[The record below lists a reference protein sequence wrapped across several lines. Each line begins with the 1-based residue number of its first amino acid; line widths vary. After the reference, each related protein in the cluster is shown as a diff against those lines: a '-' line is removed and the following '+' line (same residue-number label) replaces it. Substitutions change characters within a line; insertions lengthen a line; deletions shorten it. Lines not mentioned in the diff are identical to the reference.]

1 MPEDSF
7 EQPVFRCEDRDHT
20 GMLGSFDGRDSR
32 QLMVFATERP
42 AQLLVSI
49 HEQLHHELQWS
60 TAWGLI
66 AAMAGLLA
74 EAGVDEQALG
84 PLARKAN
91 GACWQVHEVFATTI
105 SSGAVG
111 VPQARR
117 LMAGNDLYLGYL
129 DEGLG
134 LGGPAEAASWQFR
147 ESAMQMLLRS
157 LMQPAALADLVSRG
171 FTGLRPL
178 DLEPESIQPDVR
190 LEAVASGA
198 GTWWADT
205 FAAVLAEHPGRGG
218 DSGGTWQRDL
228 PDDQAAMD
236 ALKSWEETVLI
247 PALQETADARMRAAG
262 FAVLGPDEYLE
273 VTVALRDSF
282 LELAPPEWEVEVLAG
297 PRRLRDEPLG
307 GEREAVV
314 LHPERARLLIRDA
327 DDLATKP
334 DEFLHPGEDGPRI
347 ISLYLRSDIIRRQF
361 EGADQLLA
369 PMALLGIAG
378 IPRAS
383 AAERAVPIALMRP
396 GVSPHDLTGMF
407 QSLPVTTVT
416 TLATTLNQEARDAVL
431 ELELVLILVDLPL
444 RLQVDSWIEG
454 AGRVRFRVIEL
465 RGDRHLNLIVFKLD
479 GFPQR
484 CFLSYRSDAG
494 VGELAQLLDR
504 HPERLTADLAISDLE
519 LDEIRSVSTW
529 LMNAWHRLDEI
540 PGPSPP
546 TS

>member
-1 MPEDSF
+1 MPGDTF
-7 EQPVFRCEDRDHT
+7 EQSVFRCEDRDHT

-66 AAMAGLLA
+66 AAMSGLLA
-74 EAGVDEQALG
+74 EAGIEPDALA

-129 DEGLG
+129 DEGLD
-134 LGGPAEAASWQFR
+134 LGGPADAASWQFR

-157 LMQPAALADLVSRG
+157 LMQPAALADLAGRG
-171 FTGLRPL
+171 FTRLRPL
-178 DLEPESIQPDVR
+178 DLEPESIHPDAR
-190 LEAVASGA
+190 LEAVASEA

-218 DSGGTWQRDL
+218 DSGGAWQRDL

-247 PALQETADARMRAAG
+247 PALQETADARMRASG
-262 FAVLGPDEYLE
+262 FAVLGPGEYLE
-273 VTVALRDSF
+273 VTAALRDSF

-327 DDLATKP
+327 DDLAARP
-334 DEFLHPGEDGPRI
+334 GEFLHPGEEGARI
-347 ISLYLRSDIIRRQF
+347 ISLYLRSDLIRRQF

-369 PMALLGIAG
+369 PMVLLGIAG

-383 AAERAVPIALMRP
+383 AVERAVPVALMRP

-416 TLATTLNQEARDAVL
+416 TLATTLDQEARDAVL
-431 ELELVLILVDLPL
+431 ELERVLILVDLPL
-444 RLQVDSWIEG
+444 RLQVDSWIEE

-484 CFLSYRSDAG
+484 CFLCFRSDAG
-494 VGELAQLLDR
+494 IGELAQLLDR

-519 LDEIRSVSTW
+519 LDEIRSLSAW

-540 PGPSPP
+540 PGR
-546 TS
+546 

>member
-1 MPEDSF
+1 MPGDSF
-7 EQPVFRCEDRDHT
+7 ERPLFRCEDRDHT

-32 QLMVFATERP
+32 QLMIFATERP

-74 EAGVDEQALG
+74 EAGVNEQALA

-105 SSGAVG
+105 SSGAIG

-134 LGGPAEAASWQFR
+134 LGGPVDAASWQFR
-147 ESAMQMLLRS
+147 ESATQMLLRS
-157 LMQPAALADLVSRG
+157 LMQPAALADLAGRE
-171 FTGLRPL
+171 FTHLRPL
-178 DLEPESIQPDVR
+178 DLEPESIHPDFR
-190 LEAVASGA
+190 LEAVAGEA

-205 FAAVLAEHPGRGG
+205 FAAVLAEHPDRGG
-218 DSGGTWQRDL
+218 DSGGAWQRNL
-228 PDDQAAMD
+228 PDDQAEME

-247 PALQETADARMRAAG
+247 PTLQETADARMRTAG
-262 FAVLGPDEYLE
+262 FGVLGPDEYLE
-273 VTVALRDSF
+273 VTAALRDSF

-297 PRRLRDEPLG
+297 PRRLRDEALG
-307 GEREAVV
+307 SEREAVV
-314 LHPERARLLIRDA
+314 LHPERASLLIRDA
-327 DDLATKP
+327 DDLAAGP
-334 DEFLHPGEDGPRI
+334 DEFLHPGEARPRI
-347 ISLYLRSDIIRRQF
+347 ISLYLSSDIIRRQF
-361 EGADQLLA
+361 KGADQLLA
-369 PMALLGIAG
+369 PMAVLGIAG

-383 AAERAVPIALMRP
+383 AAERTVPIALMRP

-416 TLATTLNQEARDAVL
+416 TLATTLDQEAHDAVL
-431 ELELVLILVDLPL
+431 ELERVLILVDLPL

-484 CFLSYRSDAG
+484 CFLSFRSDAG
-494 VGELAQLLDR
+494 VGELAQLIDR
-504 HPERLTADLAISDLE
+504 HPERLTADLAISDRE
-519 LDEIRSVSTW
+519 LDEIRSVSAW

-540 PGPSPP
+540 PGP